1 MMDYKRVKRVLAK
14 FSLSDISRI
23 IFCSIHSFFAQG
35 NYLSFCCFNQR
46 FSPSCFLTMV
56 MVDVVIV
63 TLCPKYTLLAVYS
76 HHQALL
82 CYPLTCYKSA
92 SLPGLLHSRESMC
105 WQLFQQPAENTD
117 CTFKLLN
124 CFCLGIWPFSCSC
137 RKYSYTMYFQ

>member
-1 MMDYKRVKRVLAK
+1 MMDYKRVKWVLAK

-63 TLCPKYTLLAVYS
+63 TLCPKYTLLAAYS

-92 SLPGLLHSRESMC
+92 SLPFTLKGKYVLAAFLVASWKYWLHFQAS
-105 WQLFQQPAENTD
+105 QLFLPRYMA
-117 CTFKLLN
+117 
-124 CFCLGIWPFSCSC
+124 
-137 RKYSYTMYFQ
+137 FQLFLQTI